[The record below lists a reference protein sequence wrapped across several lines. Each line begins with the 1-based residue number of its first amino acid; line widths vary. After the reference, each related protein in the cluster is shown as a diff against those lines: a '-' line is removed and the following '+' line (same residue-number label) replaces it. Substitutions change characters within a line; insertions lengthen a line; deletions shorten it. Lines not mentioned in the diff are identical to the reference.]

1 MSQPE
6 DVVMYDLESEWLAHN
21 QGNLQGD
28 QLEKIPNNPTEYNTK
43 IITTSYSSY
52 VYNTKDNKLNVKAN
66 NLVNMELHN
75 TKDYN

>member
-1 MSQPE
+1 MSQSE

-28 QLEKIPNNPTEYNTK
+28 QLEENPITQYKNNYYK
-43 IITTSYSSY
+43 LYQLYI
-52 VYNTKDNKLNVKAN
+52 YNTKDNELNVTAK

-75 TKDYN
+75 TKDNN